1 MDWFHRLEDVMTSF
15 LILSAI
21 WPLHFYWIFH
31 IGRRYFPDWSDNNYL
46 LVATGVL
53 ILAYAPNIF
62 ITYKITGFIEDI
74 FARINI
80 NYGRK
85 TMREL
90 LEEHNKKDDW

>member
-1 MDWFHRLEDVMTSF
+1 
-15 LILSAI
+15 
-21 WPLHFYWIFH
+21 
-31 IGRRYFPDWSDNNYL
+31 
-46 LVATGVL
+46 VATGVL
-53 ILAYAPNIF
+53 MLAYAPNIF

-90 LEEHNKKDDW
+90 LEEHNKKDD